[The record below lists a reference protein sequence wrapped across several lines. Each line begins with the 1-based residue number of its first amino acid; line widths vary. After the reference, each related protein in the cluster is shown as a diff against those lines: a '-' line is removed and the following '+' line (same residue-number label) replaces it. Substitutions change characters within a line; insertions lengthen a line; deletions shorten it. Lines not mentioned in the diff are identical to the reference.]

1 MCAEEEV
8 SALTLIAKAQVLSL
22 TRSTDW
28 ICVCVCVCVCACVC
42 VCVCVNTH
50 VVLTYVDR

>member
-28 ICVCVCVCVCACVC
+28 ICVCVCVCVCVRACVC
-42 VCVCVNTH
+42 VCV
-50 VVLTYVDR
+50 